1 MSRHY
6 FAIIAAPFIL
16 LLVGLFALGGETNLD
31 FTLTDDT
38 VEVVSSTGDDI
49 ELPSATDAEAGVLS
63 AADKARLDSLVRSS
77 GGYLLG
83 PEQNLFG
90 DTATSTR
97 ATAVTERDDYEQSE
111 AGWVDKYDAN
121 PNLLVLLRYE
131 VSGETVEVFFRRDST
146 DWEEVTPVITG
157 PTGPQGDQGDI
168 GIQGP
173 LGHVGAQGPQ
183 GPTGPQGPAG
193 ATGAGGGMGTQGD
206 QGPTGPQGSTGPAG
220 PKGDQGDDGPAGAQ
234 GSTGLKV
241 PRGPRETRVPPGLKA
256 RPAPKVLP
264 GLKML
269 RVRPALKVPRVPKAR
284 PARPALRVQP
294 GLPVLRGQRVQPD
307 RRETRATTGLP
318 VLRVPP
324 GLDRPLDGGLYC
336 YLWLDALTQ
345 KVREAGRI
353 VNVSV
358 VVATAVNAEGRRE
371 IVGLDVGAS
380 EDGAFQMAFLRSV
393 ADRGLSG
400 VELGHRT

>member
-121 PNLLVLLRYE
+121 PNLLVVLRYE
-131 VSGETVEVFFRRDST
+131 VSGETVEMFFRRDST

-173 LGHVGAQGPQ
+173 LGHVGAQGP
-183 GPTGPQGPAG
+183 
-193 ATGAGGGMGTQGD
+193 

-256 RPAPKVLP
+256 RPAPKV
-264 GLKML
+264 L

-380 EDGAFQMAFLRSV
+380 EDGAFRMAFLRSV

>member
-1 MSRHY
+1 MPRHY

-97 ATAVTERDDYEQSE
+97 ATTVTERDDYEQSE

-121 PNLLVLLRYE
+121 PNLLVVLRYE
-131 VSGETVEVFFRRDST
+131 VSGETVEVLFRRDST

-206 QGPTGPQGSTGPAG
+206 QGPTGPQG
-220 PKGDQGDDGPAGAQ
+220 
-234 GSTGLKV
+234 
-241 PRGPRETRVPPGLKA
+241 
-256 RPAPKVLP
+256 
-264 GLKML
+264 
-269 RVRPALKVPRVPKAR
+269 
-284 PARPALRVQP
+284 
-294 GLPVLRGQRVQPD
+294 
-307 RRETRATTGLP
+307 
-318 VLRVPP
+318 
-324 GLDRPLDGGLYC
+324 
-336 YLWLDALTQ
+336 
-345 KVREAGRI
+345 
-353 VNVSV
+353 
-358 VVATAVNAEGRRE
+358 
-371 IVGLDVGAS
+371 
-380 EDGAFQMAFLRSV
+380 
-393 ADRGLSG
+393 
-400 VELGHRT
+400 